1 MSCGKIIV
9 RIAHLLNRFDIFHL
23 FEYTPKFFIKQKK
36 DYKSTVGSFAM
47 LVYTVFSLWWIYS
60 NFYEFLSS
68 YDEIK
73 VLNDFLTTSKV
84 RHINTEDFYFGVG
97 LKDENGI
104 PMMMEDLPGLEI
116 QIKSFNNY
124 SPSKISNSNLT
135 ACDAGAFFVE
145 KDWNQIKESL
155 RDDLTNLIASF
166 FLCPDE
172 NFNTTLFPKN
182 WMNNTGYFEMLIK
195 ITNLSMLNSTMNLI
209 KLKRPSF
216 ELVWSSF
223 ALKFNNFTDPLNTFI
238 DSTHGYFLN
247 NIVSTSEVTIT
258 PMIIIDNNP
267 LNSKEMNPFQIGTN
281 QPDGAEFFI
290 SKETII
296 NEDVFDR
303 SISTANDEN
312 LIFKR

>member
-1 MSCGKIIV
+1 
-9 RIAHLLNRFDIFHL
+9 
-23 FEYTPKFFIKQKK
+23 
-36 DYKSTVGSFAM
+36 
-47 LVYTVFSLWWIYS
+47 
-60 NFYEFLSS
+60 
-68 YDEIK
+68 
-73 VLNDFLTTSKV
+73 
-84 RHINTEDFYFGVG
+84 
-97 LKDENGI
+97 
-104 PMMMEDLPGLEI
+104 
-116 QIKSFNNY
+116 
-124 SPSKISNSNLT
+124 
-135 ACDAGAFFVE
+135 
-145 KDWNQIKESL
+145 
-155 RDDLTNLIASF
+155 
-166 FLCPDE
+166 
-172 NFNTTLFPKN
+172 
-182 WMNNTGYFEMLIK
+182 MNNTGYFEMLIK

-312 LIFKR
+312 LIFKRYRFRLSSQRREIYRYRTNIYDFLANISAFTAFILLFLTLLMNSINDMFAKKYLFRLLFSFKNFENILKFKHDFLIQDKEDKENEKMKKRIKSKSSVYFKSGSKQDLLFNTSRSILNFNFR